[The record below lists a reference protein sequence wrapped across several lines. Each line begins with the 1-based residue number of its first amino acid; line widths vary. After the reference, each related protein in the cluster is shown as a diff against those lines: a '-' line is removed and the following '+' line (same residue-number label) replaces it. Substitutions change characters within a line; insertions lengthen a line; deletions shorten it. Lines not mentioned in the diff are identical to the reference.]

1 LGVIRSEL
9 GVDSISDPSC
19 LRASIIKLES
29 LDSRGFRISLGPE
42 ARAERTSS
50 RLVRDLEPGMLT
62 FAEIADFAKGAAHAW
77 E

>member
-1 LGVIRSEL
+1 VIRSKF
-9 GVDSISDPSC
+9 GVDSISDPRL

-42 ARAERTSS
+42 ARAERTNS
-50 RLVRDLEPGMLT
+50 RLVRDLEPGMLS
-62 FAEIADFAKGAAHAW
+62 FAEIADFANGAAHGR